1 MKIVTY
7 PLNNIEYV
15 AEDAEL
21 FHCTRTSGVWAENSL
36 TPMVVGTGAT
46 VIIGKG
52 VAWIQNKEFAG
63 KVVAIKDDVTV
74 DLGPTSTTLP
84 RLDVVALR
92 FDASLNKTELVVK
105 EGTPADSPK
114 LPEITR
120 TGTVYELYI
129 ASVLRPVNVPT
140 VSASNLTDLRFNEA
154 VCGLMA
160 DSITRIDTKAINAQV
175 TALISELNE
184 VLQGVKD
191 NSEFMMK
198 SDWSQDGILN
208 VEKGGTGAS
217 TLSSLRYSMGLGS
230 GAGPLSSLNGGT
242 GGRSAEEGLRNLMA
256 ATKLVNVTGSNVEI
270 SKTRH
275 IPGIDAVIVDLRAKV
290 NFPMEKA
297 VWYTIAK
304 VPSSFV
310 PSGSK
315 ALSATYMVAGE
326 QQFSAY
332 INTSGEIRVK
342 PSKSTG
348 EYPSFNVYVSGVY
361 LL

>member
-1 MKIVTY
+1 MSIVTY
-7 PLNNIEYV
+7 PLNNVQYT

-36 TPMVVGTGAT
+36 TPMADGTGST
-46 VIIGKG
+46 VTIGKG

-105 EGTPADSPK
+105 EGTPAASPK

-160 DSITRIDTKAINAQV
+160 DSVTRIDTKAINAQV

-217 TLSSLRYSMGLGS
+217 TLSALRFSMGLGP
-230 GAGPLSSLNGGT
+230 GAGPLTQLHGGT
-242 GGRSAEEGLRNLMA
+242 GGRNAEEGLGNLMSA
-256 ATKLVNVTGSNVEI
+256 ARDVIVTGRTLEAN
-270 SKTRH
+270 KTRH
-275 IPGIDAVIVDLRAKV
+275 IPGIDAVIVDLKAKV
-290 NFPMEKA
+290 NFAMEKA
-297 VWYTIAK
+297 AWYTIAK
-304 VPSSFV
+304 VQSSVV
-310 PSGSK
+310 PRVSK
-315 ALSATYMVAGE
+315 ALSATYMVEGE
-326 QQFSAY
+326 QQFSAC
-332 INTSGEIRVK
+332 INTNGEIRVK
-342 PSKSTG
+342 PSKPTG
-348 EYPSFNVYVSGVY
+348 ENPSFNIYVSGVY